1 MYLVQDLHKLCKRVV
16 PKGVM
21 YSVSPTASHNRAIL
35 VLNRVGTPKSVV
47 SSITLGRQKFDADIT
62 GSLEFHQSSQVSLPN
77 GPYTKDQFLVMVID
91 LGVHLLTEDY
101 V

>member
-1 MYLVQDLHKLCKRVV
+1 MYPVQDLHRICKRLV

-21 YSVSPTASHNRAIL
+21 YSVSPSASHNKAIL

-47 SSITLGRQKFDADIT
+47 SSITLGRQKFEAAIT
-62 GSLEFHQSSQVSLPN
+62 GNLEFHQSSQVSLPN

-91 LGVHLLTEDY
+91 LGIHLLIEDY